1 MGREEWKT
9 NSFPDIPA
17 AYTKTREDDDM
28 SFPSIFSSKTYPEV
42 TVLIHNYLTWNTGW
56 SNTDFIENW
65 HCQRIDNLL
74 HTMPQRLLTHNRAL
88 QRCWKKKFTCLGKKS
103 YKNKSNLECF
113 HSSLNNR
120 SQNCFCFSCFSKH
133 CRNLLQKAEIKLI

>member
-56 SNTDFIENW
+56 STTDFIEN
-65 HCQRIDNLL
+65 
-74 HTMPQRLLTHNRAL
+74 
-88 QRCWKKKFTCLGKKS
+88 
-103 YKNKSNLECF
+103 
-113 HSSLNNR
+113 
-120 SQNCFCFSCFSKH
+120 
-133 CRNLLQKAEIKLI
+133 